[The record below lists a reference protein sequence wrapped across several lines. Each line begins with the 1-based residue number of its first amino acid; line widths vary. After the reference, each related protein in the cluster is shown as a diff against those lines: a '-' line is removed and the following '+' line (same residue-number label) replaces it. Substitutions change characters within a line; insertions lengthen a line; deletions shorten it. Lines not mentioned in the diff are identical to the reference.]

1 MSAMDLIAIRDLE
14 VHYHVGVP
22 DAERAKAQRLLID
35 VEMGSDFTAAAAS
48 DDLTRTI
55 DYYAVSR
62 RLLRLGEGRS
72 WRLIEALAVEIA
84 ELVLKEYGAVK
95 VAVER
100 AGIAKPVSC
109 HTLRHSFATH
119 LLEAGTDI
127 RTVQDLLGHASVETT
142 QIYTHV
148 MQRPGLGVRSPLDG

>member
-22 DAERAKAQRLLID
+22 DVERAKAQRLLID
-35 VEMGSDFTAAAAS
+35 VEMGADFTAAAVS

-84 ELVLKEYGAVK
+84 ELVLREYGAAQ
-95 VAVER
+95 VAVEVKKFILPETR
-100 AGIAKPVSC
+100 HVSV
-109 HTLRHSFATH
+109 R
-119 LLEAGTDI
+119 
-127 RTVQDLLGHASVETT
+127 V
-142 QIYTHV
+142 
-148 MQRPGLGVRSPLDG
+148 VRSKGSAKKVDPSDRIVRAVGGVPGAFRR

>member
-1 MSAMDLIAIRDLE
+1 MGRIGRRVSTMDLIAIRDLE

-84 ELVLKEYGAVK
+84 ELVLKEYGAAK
-95 VAVER
+95 VAVEVKKFILPETRHVSVRVERSAKDTPKPDPADRIVR
-100 AGIAKPVSC
+100 AVGGV
-109 HTLRHSFATH
+109 
-119 LLEAGTDI
+119 
-127 RTVQDLLGHASVETT
+127 
-142 QIYTHV
+142 
-148 MQRPGLGVRSPLDG
+148 PGAFRR

>member
-1 MSAMDLIAIRDLE
+1 MDLIAIRDLE

-84 ELVLKEYGAVK
+84 ELVLKEYGAVQ
-95 VAVER
+95 VAVEVKKFILPETR
-100 AGIAKPVSC
+100 HVSV
-109 HTLRHSFATH
+109 R
-119 LLEAGTDI
+119 
-127 RTVQDLLGHASVETT
+127 V
-142 QIYTHV
+142 
-148 MQRPGLGVRSPLDG
+148 VRSKGTGKKVDPSDRIVRAVGGVPGAFRR